1 MKILTT
7 IIYIFIFVLIIV
19 APILIYILLNR
30 KKYKCDKTGSCLQD
44 SSGKYTTLEEC
55 QTNCVGEN
63 KRYECKNG
71 KCIEDSSGKYTT
83 LEECQ
88 NNCEQTITFYFED
101 DTTETFPFFI
111 KYTYVTQRGVK
122 RGCYDELINKTS
134 ESNIFK
140 MKNENPPIK
149 FEITKIP
156 NGQFLFMVGYDW
168 NIDPFAPVKHSCDEF
183 EIQLHPGQDLKKLGP
198 SDGISNKLWANS
210 FNYFRP
216 QIVV

>member
-1 MKILTT
+1 M
-7 IIYIFIFVLIIV
+7 IV

-30 KKYKCDKTGSCLQD
+30 KKYKCDKTTESCKQD

-55 QTNCVGEN
+55 QTNCVGES
-63 KRYECKNG
+63 KRYECKYG

-101 DTTETFPFFI
+101 DTTETFPYYINFI
-111 KYTYVTQRGVK
+111 YVTQRGVK
-122 RGCYDELINKTS
+122 RGCYDELINPSSATTF
-134 ESNIFK
+134 FK

-156 NGQFLFMVGYDW
+156 DGQFLFMFGYNW
-168 NIDPFAPVKHSCDEF
+168 NVDPFSPVSRHSCDELK
-183 EIQLHPGQDLKKLGP
+183 IQLHPGQDLKKLGP
-198 SDGISNKLWANS
+198 TDEISNKLWANS
-210 FNYFRP
+210 FNYFRT
-216 QIVV
+216 QIVI